1 MSHESPN
8 RIAGKEHVMEQS
20 TWTRLRWNVTP
31 LETKNKSS
39 RKKQNK
45 KNKTQKKKI
54 RFIVEFNNSNWKHS
68 FESLINTTEENHQVT
83 TFFRR
88 PPNFAINPQL
98 CFYLILVI
106 IISPR
111 WQLDLCFFLSK
122 FWLNFPLS
130 ENKTNIDDDVFI
142 KIALF
147 PVHWCHSVISERSFI
162 ATHTNGCLSAL
173 IFIIFR
179 FCCCWNFSHVRWMMT
194 ATATRQWKP
203 VQVTPLPR
211 KNLEQTR
218 PAADTRRFTI
228 NRGPPTVYNIS
239 SLGT

>member
-20 TWTRLRWNVTP
+20 TWTRL
-31 LETKNKSS
+31 
-39 RKKQNK
+39 
-45 KNKTQKKKI
+45 
-54 RFIVEFNNSNWKHS
+54 
-68 FESLINTTEENHQVT
+68 
-83 TFFRR
+83 
-88 PPNFAINPQL
+88 
-98 CFYLILVI
+98 
-106 IISPR
+106 
-111 WQLDLCFFLSK
+111 
-122 FWLNFPLS
+122 
-130 ENKTNIDDDVFI
+130 
-142 KIALF
+142 
-147 PVHWCHSVISERSFI
+147 
-162 ATHTNGCLSAL
+162 
-173 IFIIFR
+173 
-179 FCCCWNFSHVRWMMT
+179 SHVRWMMT